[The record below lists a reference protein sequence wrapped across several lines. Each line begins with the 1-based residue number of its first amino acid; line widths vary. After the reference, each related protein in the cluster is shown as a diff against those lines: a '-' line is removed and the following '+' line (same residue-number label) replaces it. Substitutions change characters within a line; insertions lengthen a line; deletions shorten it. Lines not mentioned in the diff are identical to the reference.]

1 MVNIFAFKTFCS
13 VGVLSITFLGKF
25 LSDFK
30 LEKQTNNKTSI
41 FDERVGVLNQYLI
54 KFHTIYFF
62 SFLKIWPQH
71 CKSTVVQYIKKTW
84 LLPIIMY

>member
-13 VGVLSITFLGKF
+13 VGVLSITFWGKF

-30 LEKQTNNKTSI
+30 LEKQTNNQTSI

-54 KFHTIYFF
+54 KFHT
-62 SFLKIWPQH
+62 FLFLFKNLATTLQINYTLIH
-71 CKSTVVQYIKKTW
+71 
-84 LLPIIMY
+84 